1 MLYDIPC
8 MWNLKINDR
17 NELTYKMKEIQ
28 GLRKRTYS
36 CWKGR
41 DSKGLWK
48 GYAADILNMCFTL
61 Y

>member
-41 DSKGLWK
+41 DSKGLQE
-48 GYAADILNMCFTL
+48 GHEHNAIF
-61 Y
+61 